1 MGIRDLLRKIPGIG
15 SLDRGD
21 HTDAA
26 DRPVD
31 NVEAMTAAYSRDID
45 FDPSDGGG
53 GGAIPPGY
61 VKSYD
66 EGRPRK

>member
-1 MGIRDLLRKIPGIG
+1 MGLRELLRKLPGIG

-21 HTDAA
+21 RTSAS
-26 DRPVD
+26 DRPVGNTD
-31 NVEAMTAAYSRDID
+31 AWAAAQAGD
-45 FDPSDGGG
+45 FDRTSGGEGGG
-53 GGAIPPGY
+53 SIPPNY